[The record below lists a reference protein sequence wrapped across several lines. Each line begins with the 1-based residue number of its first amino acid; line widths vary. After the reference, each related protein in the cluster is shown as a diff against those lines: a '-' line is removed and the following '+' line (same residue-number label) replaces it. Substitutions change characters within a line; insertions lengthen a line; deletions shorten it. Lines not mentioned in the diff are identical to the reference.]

1 MPAGKEDKNVKDIL
15 KTLIFHDYKQCLS
28 DDKNVQHQQQTLS
41 LHHQH

>member
-1 MPAGKEDKNVKDIL
+1 MPDGKEDKNVKDIL
-15 KTLIFHDYKQCLS
+15 KTLIFHDYRCLS